1 MMKGFL
7 GFMVLWMLREEPKT
21 GMDLARELEE
31 RRGHMPSPG
40 TIYPVLKVMTQ
51 RGLLDVDGEKRYSLT
66 DEGREELDRSLD
78 HFFSMFFDIDEMREA
93 CPCEGRAAAV
103 MIRMGEQHPPDDEGC
118 S

>member
-1 MMKGFL
+1 MKGFL
-7 GFMVLWMLREEPKT
+7 GFMILWMLRNEAKT
-21 GMDLARELEE
+21 GMELARELEE

-40 TIYPVLKVMTQ
+40 TIYPVLKLMTE
-51 RGLLDVDGEKRYSLT
+51 RDLLSMDEEKRYSLT

-78 HFFSMFFDIDEMREA
+78 HFFSMFFDIDEMRDA

-103 MIRMGEQHPPDDEGC
+103 VIKMERQDPPDNDR